1 MNWVL
6 MVMAGAVSAA
16 YFTIAAVIVPRITLV
31 DASRRFT
38 LLFRGG
44 AIAFFV
50 GCGLSHLHIAVDA
63 VTTPSSVH
71 IHELLFHTLQVAG
84 GWLFIFAAVKFLDIR
99 VERRR
104 SPDADRMAELQDLAL
119 RDQLTGAF
127 NRRHFEEVVAQEL
140 NRHDRYG
147 GEAAVLLLDLDN
159 FKSVNDSRG
168 HDAGDAVLRGT
179 VNILAGTLR
188 PSDTVARLGGDEF
201 AVLLPSTGRMH
212 AVAAA
217 ERIRA
222 AVLADDF
229 GIGHTASVCIGVAGA
244 PDGAQSPLDLI
255 TAADRAMYWAKRNG
269 KNRTALAD
277 ARREDAAG
285 AVPEESSSHPGGE

>member
-1 MNWVL
+1 MNWLL
-6 MVMAGAVSAA
+6 MAMAGAVSAA

-63 VTTPSSVH
+63 VSHPADVH
-71 IHELLFHTLQVAG
+71 VHELLFHTLQVGG
-84 GWLFIFAAVKFLDIR
+84 GWLFIFAAVMFLEIS
-99 VERRR
+99 VERRI
-104 SPDADRMAELQDLAL
+104 SEEDERMEELRHLAL
-119 RDQLTGAF
+119 RDPLTGAF
-127 NRRHFEEVVAQEL
+127 NRRHFEDVVTQEL
-140 NRHDRYG
+140 SRIDRYG
-147 GEAAVLLLDLDN
+147 GEAAILLLDLDN
-159 FKSVNDSRG
+159 FKAINDARG

-179 VNILAGTLR
+179 VAILAGTLR

-222 AVLADDF
+222 AVLAFDF
-229 GIGHTASVCIGVAGA
+229 GIDTKVSVCIGVAGA
-244 PDGAQSPLDLI
+244 PDDAQSPLDLI

-277 ARREDAAG
+277 ARREIGPIPD
-285 AVPEESSSHPGGE
+285 ESRNYPATE